1 MAIYSGF
8 SHWKWWFSIVM
19 WLFTRGYGM
28 FLGQPHCFRLG
39 VIRSPSATK
48 VQPGKPRGD
57 DRNLGHMA
65 KKFQQKIPSHPG
77 GVDLYFADFPGFPT
91 IQIYQ
96 NDHENDNFYQL
107 LSANLWDPRA
117 FHGFPWLSCQ
127 GSASFCSV
135 AVHSLHFLWVPWG
148 IDRAVYGKYSPRGHG
163 MASITTIVMY

>member
-107 LSANLWDPRA
+107 LSANPWDLRT
-117 FHGFPWLSCQ
+117 FHGFPWLSMAFLPRLSQFLLRRGTFAPLLVSCPE
-127 GSASFCSV
+127 GSIVQC
-135 AVHSLHFLWVPWG
+135 
-148 IDRAVYGKYSPRGHG
+148 
-163 MASITTIVMY
+163 MASIPPGVMVWQV